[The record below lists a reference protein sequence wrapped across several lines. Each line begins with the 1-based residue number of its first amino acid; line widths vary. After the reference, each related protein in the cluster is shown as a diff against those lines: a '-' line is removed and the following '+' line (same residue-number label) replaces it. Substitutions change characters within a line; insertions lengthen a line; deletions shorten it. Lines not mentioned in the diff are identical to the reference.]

1 MYSRSYKAAGV
12 DLDAASQA
20 KELFKPHVRAT
31 FGPEVLGDIGLFA
44 GLFELKKYRNPV
56 LVAST
61 DGVGTK
67 LKLAHWMNRFDT
79 LGYDIV
85 NHCINDVLTTGAR
98 PLFFLDYVAVE
109 TLIPKQVEM
118 LIEGISKACTQAS
131 CALLGGETA
140 QLPGIYNPGTFDLA
154 GFLVGAVERD
164 AILDPRSVT
173 SEDLLLALPSS
184 GPHTNGYSMI
194 NSVFNLDH
202 DSSMLHVF
210 QPELEATLGD
220 TLLKP
225 HRPYWP
231 LLEPVL
237 PFIKT
242 MAHIT
247 GGGLDENLARVMP
260 KGLAGHIDRN
270 SWQVPAIFRLI
281 QKRGEL
287 SSEEMNRI
295 FNMGVGMV
303 LVCAPN
309 ELTKVQRF
317 LPEAWLIGKVVP
329 SMRD

>member
-1 MYSRSYKAAGV
+1 MQSRRYKAAGV

-44 GLFELKKYRNPV
+44 GLFELNQYRNPV

-67 LKLAHWMNRFDT
+67 LKLAHWMSRFDT

-118 LIEGISKACTQAS
+118 LVGGISKACVQAG

-164 AILDPRSVT
+164 AVLDPRSVET
-173 SEDLLLALPSS
+173 EDLLLALPSS

-194 NSVFNLDH
+194 NSVFDLDR
-202 DSSMLHVF
+202 DSSILHIY
-210 QPELEATLGD
+210 QPELGATLGNA
-220 TLLKP
+220 LLEP

-231 LLEPVL
+231 LLEPIL

-247 GGGLDENLARVMP
+247 GGGLDENLTRVMP
-260 KGLAGHIDRN
+260 DGLTGQIDQN
-270 SWQVPAIFRLI
+270 SWQVPEIFRLI
-281 QKRGEL
+281 QKRGGL
-287 SSEEMNRI
+287 TPKEMNRI

-309 ELTKVQRF
+309 ELTKVQRL

-329 SMRD
+329 SVRD